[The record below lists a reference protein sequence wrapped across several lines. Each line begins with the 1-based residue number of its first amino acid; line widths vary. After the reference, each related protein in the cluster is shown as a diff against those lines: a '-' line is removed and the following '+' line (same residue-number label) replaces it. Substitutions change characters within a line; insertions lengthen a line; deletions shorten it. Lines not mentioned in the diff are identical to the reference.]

1 MNEEL
6 KSQIADH
13 KRVGEVLREQAG
25 LLDLTHD
32 SVFVRDMKDVITY
45 WNRGAEKLYGW
56 TREEAVGKV
65 CHQLT
70 QTIFP
75 AQLREI
81 TRELLR
87 TGRWDGELVHMKRDG
102 TQVVVASRW
111 ALQRDEQGQPVAI
124 LETNNDITERKWIEE
139 TLHERESHLTQILR
153 SVPLVLY
160 RAYPAESFGALW
172 ISDNV
177 ELVTGFPVRQF
188 IENSQFWASRLH
200 PKDRERVLVEFGAI
214 DQKDGLTTE
223 YRWQCGDGTYR
234 WFLDQAGITRDTE
247 GQLTAILGTWQ
258 DITERKQ
265 AEEALRQL
273 SSRLLQLQD
282 EERRHIA
289 RELHDSTAQTLAALS
304 MNLTAVDRVANALSE
319 EARKA
324 LTESLALARH
334 ASRELRTLSYLL
346 HPPMLDESGLA
357 SALGWYVDGFVQRSG
372 IEVELDISPQLG
384 RLPSDVE
391 MTLFRIVQECLTNV
405 LKHSQS
411 QTANVEIVLSPAQV
425 TLEVSDQGKGMP
437 TKVLRGSG
445 DVVSGLGVGISGMFE
460 RVRQLRGSMNIT
472 SGDRGTSVRVS
483 LPLAGY
489 EA

>member
-1 MNEEL
+1 
-6 KSQIADH
+6 
-13 KRVGEVLREQAG
+13 
-25 LLDLTHD
+25 
-32 SVFVRDMKDVITY
+32 
-45 WNRGAEKLYGW
+45 
-56 TREEAVGKV
+56 
-65 CHQLT
+65 
-70 QTIFP
+70 
-75 AQLREI
+75 
-81 TRELLR
+81 
-87 TGRWDGELVHMKRDG
+87 
-102 TQVVVASRW
+102 
-111 ALQRDEQGQPVAI
+111 VAI
-124 LETNNDITERKWIEE
+124 LETNNDITERKGIEE

-160 RAYPAESFGALW
+160 RACPGESFGALW

-200 PKDRERVLVEFGAI
+200 PKDRDRVLVEFGAI

-223 YRWQCGDGTYR
+223 YRWQCADGTYR

-247 GQLTAILGTWQ
+247 GQPTAILGTWQ

-304 MNLTAVDRVANALSE
+304 MNLTAVERVAAALSE

-357 SALGWYVDGFVQRSG
+357 SALGWYVDGFAQRSG
-372 IEVELDISPQLG
+372 IEVALDISPQLG

-391 MTLFRIVQECLTNV
+391 TTLFRIVQECLTNV
-405 LKHSQS
+405 LKHSES
-411 QTANVEIVLSPAQV
+411 QTANVEIVLNPAEV
-425 TLEVSDQGKGMP
+425 MLEVRDQGKGLP
-437 TKVLRGSG
+437 TNVLRGSG
-445 DVVSGLGVGISGMFE
+445 NVVSGLGVGISGMFE
-460 RVRQLRGSMNIT
+460 RVRQLRGSMDII
-472 SGDRGTSVRVS
+472 SGDWGTSVKVS